1 MKKAFILFFLSLF
14 TYGAIYADVTWKLS
28 DDGILTISGTKMDDY
43 QYNDAPWSFQ
53 SGKIEKVVIEEGVT
67 NIGND
72 AFSDCRSLTSV
83 TIPNTVVKIGNA
95 AFIGC
100 VNLLSITI
108 PNSVTSIGASA
119 FSSCQS
125 LTSIT
130 IPKSVTNIEPG
141 IASNC
146 PNLISI
152 TVEEGN
158 KNYDSRNNCNA
169 IIDKKYNGVLLGCQ
183 NTVIPSS
190 VAAIWGSA
198 FNGCSTLTSITI
210 PNSVQVIG
218 AIAFS
223 GCSSLASITIP
234 KSVTTIGGNAFQGCS
249 GLSSIIV
256 EDGNAKYDSRNNC
269 NAIIETETNN
279 LILGCKNTVI
289 PNSVKRIEESA
300 FWGCSELISIEIP
313 NSVTSIGEWAFAWCS
328 SLSSVTIPNSITS
341 IKKALF
347 MGCTSLSKVN
357 CYATTPPSVGENA
370 FMRVPFEDGIL
381 YVPASS
387 VSAYQNASGWNEWIN
402 VLPIEENAPT
412 SVDNIVNGQF
422 SGDKIYNL
430 NGQRIG
436 RYDTHK
442 GIYIMNGKK
451 YAR

>member
-100 VNLLSITI
+100 VNLVSITI

-119 FSSCQS
+119 FSYCQS
-125 LTSIT
+125 LASIT

-158 KNYDSRNNCNA
+158 KN
-169 IIDKKYNGVLLGCQ
+169 
-183 NTVIPSS
+183 
-190 VAAIWGSA
+190 
-198 FNGCSTLTSITI
+198 
-210 PNSVQVIG
+210 
-218 AIAFS
+218 
-223 GCSSLASITIP
+223 
-234 KSVTTIGGNAFQGCS
+234 
-249 GLSSIIV
+249 
-256 EDGNAKYDSRNNC
+256 YDSRNNC

-300 FWGCSELISIEIP
+300 FWGCSELTSIEIP

-341 IKKALF
+341 IEKALF

-357 CYATTPPSVGENA
+357 CYATTPPSVGENS

-412 SVDNIVNGQF
+412 SVDNIVNGQRF
-422 SGDKIYNL
+422 DDKMYNL
-430 NGQRIG
+430 NGQRIV

-442 GIYIMNGKK
+442 GIYIRNGKK